1 MASYSFSPM
10 FENDTELDDSFDFID
25 DKRQASDEDT
35 EDASETDM
43 AKREEEF
50 TEIKEQMYQDKL
62 AQLKKQLQQL
72 KDSTLPDYM
81 KKLKKIEQHYK
92 ERVWVNEVW
101 YNYVVELIEEDYIKE
116 KKRSVETFEEKKIE
130 LNENLIMEL
139 EDKKKQI
146 ENERH
151 TIELTGD
158 SMEVKPAT
166 TRKLRRRPNDP
177 MPIPEKRRKT
187 SPTQLNYFLP
197 EDDILEDLRIINKV
211 SGKPINRKTVVSTLP
226 PASSSENVYEA
237 RIDDGRL
244 YFDKRWFHRGQGVFV
259 ESKELG
265 KVAAVISAVG
275 TMEVWLRKT
284 TDNGKLRIYV
294 TQLQKGKYTLKR
306 RAT

>member
-1 MASYSFSPM
+1 MASYSYSPM
-10 FENDTELDDSFDFID
+10 LEKDTELDDSFDFID
-25 DKRQASDEDT
+25 DRRPASDEDT

-92 ERVWVNEVW
+92 ERVWVSEVW
-101 YNYVVELIEEDYIKE
+101 YNYVVELIEKDYIKE
-116 KKRSVETFEEKKIE
+116 KRRSIETFEEKKIE

-187 SPTQLNYFLP
+187 SPTQLNYFLQ
-197 EDDILEDLRIINKV
+197 EEEILEDLRIINKV
-211 SGKPINRKTVVSTLP
+211 SGKPVNRKTVVQSVP
-226 PASSSENVYEA
+226 PASCSDNVYEA

-265 KVAAVISAVG
+265 KVAAVISAIG

-284 TDNGKLRIYV
+284 SDNSKLRIYI

-306 RAT
+306 RAA